1 MNEEKV
7 LRQLGLLNEY
17 LRELSEIKK
26 MPQKELAENRIV
38 RAAAERLLQ
47 VAIETIQNIGNHIIA
62 TRGYRSPKDYADIF
76 RVLEEENIITSDFSQ
91 QLQKMAKFRNRLVH
105 LYWDIDVQMIY
116 DIIQNKLG
124 DFEKFA
130 QIVLREIEKE
140 NKEG

>member
-1 MNEEKV
+1 
-7 LRQLGLLNEY
+7 